1 MNAHSMFKAMPADQ
15 ARAILQYF
23 QDKDRAV
30 YRTALE
36 TMCQIRKLRPVF
48 IQKKPKAEQLEWIRQ
63 SVCMSSVEDVAL
75 QLLQIWLLKDR
86 QPMLVLFLDELG
98 VSHDG
103 KGAVDNIPEDLDGA
117 KIASGVEK
125 LLAAFPAAE
134 VAVYLHMFQQ
144 QREGGWAEV
153 ARLLASDARLAL
165 KA

>member
-15 ARAILQYF
+15 ARTILQYF

-36 TMCQIRKLRPVF
+36 TMCQIRKLRPIF

-63 SVCMSSVEDVAL
+63 SLSSSALEDVAL

-86 QPMLVLFLDELG
+86 QPMLVSFLDELG

-103 KGAVDNIPEDLDGA
+103 KGAVDNIPEELDTA
-117 KIASGVEK
+117 KIGSGVEK

-153 ARLLASDARLAL
+153 ARLLETDARLAL
-165 KA
+165 KV